1 MIENFLKRKSMS
13 VYLKKKKRM
22 GISDCIGSIKEMKL
36 MLPTMMINLFD
47 YFRSSFFRFD
57 FLPVDPILLFLFNVP
72 ILYNYWI
79 FNDLRNILI
88 IDIHSLLLYLC
99 G

>member
-47 YFRSSFFRFD
+47 YFRSSFFDSIFFPLIRFYYFFSTFQFCIIIG
-57 FLPVDPILLFLFNVP
+57 FLM
-72 ILYNYWI
+72 I
-79 FNDLRNILI
+79 FVI
-88 IDIHSLLLYLC
+88 S
-99 G
+99 